1 MHVQIIMAQKFCFR
15 GEGYMKAHFH
25 VKLQDQD
32 AENRPYL
39 VVGWGYLLYRL
50 FCALTSTACDRN

>member
-1 MHVQIIMAQKFCFR
+1 MAQKFFFR

-32 AENRPYL
+32 VENRPYL
-39 VVGWGYLLYRL
+39 VVGWGYLLFRL
-50 FCALTSTACDRN
+50 FCALISTACDRN